1 MKKCADETSRNGI
14 MDVRYSTDPKGFK
27 MMTTEELRKSYL
39 IDSLF
44 TFDKVPMVY
53 SDIDRSITGSA
64 VPVKKTLQLMAS
76 KKEMA
81 AEFFAER
88 REIGVINIGNEGA
101 IKVDR
106 KVYILQKKD
115 ALYIGR
121 GAKNIEF
128 RSKNIS
134 QPAKF
139 YFVSYPAH
147 KEYPTAHIRFTDAVQ
162 SKLGSQ
168 RDANKRTINK
178 LILPGRV
185 QSCQLV
191 MGLTELEE
199 GSIWNTMPSHTH
211 QRRSEVYMYFNIE
224 PDALVVHLM
233 GQPQETRHL
242 FIRNGQAVLNP
253 SWSIHAGA
261 GTRHYSFIWAMG
273 GENQVFD
280 DMDNISMDELQ

>member
-1 MKKCADETSRNGI
+1 
-14 MDVRYSTDPKGFK
+14 MDVRYTTDPKGFK
-27 MMTTEELRKSYL
+27 TMTTGELRKSYI
-39 IDSLF
+39 IDTLF
-44 TFDKVPMVY
+44 TPDEVPMVY

-64 VPVKKTLQLMAS
+64 VPVKKTLKLLAT

-81 AEFFAER
+81 AEYFAER
-88 REIGVINIGNEGA
+88 REVGVVNIGYEGTIEIDGKA
-101 IKVDR
+101 
-106 KVYILQKKD
+106 YTLQAKD
-115 ALYIGR
+115 ALYIGK
-121 GAKNIEF
+121 GAKIIEF
-128 RSKNIS
+128 KSKNGS

-147 KEYPTAHIRFTDAVQ
+147 KEYPAAYVRFADAVQ

-178 LILPGRV
+178 LILPGKV

-199 GSIWNTMPSHTH
+199 GSVWNTMPSHTH
-211 QRRSEVYMYFNIE
+211 QRRSEVYMYYNIS

-233 GQPQETRHL
+233 GQPDETRH
-242 FIRNGQAVLNP
+242 IIMHNEQAVLNP
-253 SWSIHAGA
+253 SWSIHSGV
-261 GTRHYSFIWAMG
+261 GTCNYSFIWAMG

-280 DMDNISMDELQ
+280 DMDGIIVGELR